1 MANRRFEMY
10 EYRQILVR
18 MRQGE
23 SDRELARAGLI
34 GRKKAQA
41 IRARAVLCGWLDPS
55 LALPD
60 DAQLSAGLKPKRG
73 RPAMSS
79 ALEPYRAQVQAWAD
93 QGIAGTTVLEF
104 APGE

>member
-1 MANRRFEMY
+1 MY

-41 IRARAVLCGWLDPS
+41 IRARALLCGWLDAS

-60 DAQLSAGLKPKRG
+60 DAQLAALLKPKRG
-73 RPAMSS
+73 RPATSS
-79 ALEPYRAQVQAWAD
+79 AIAPYRAQVEAWAA
-93 QGIAGTTVLEF
+93 QGVAGTTIYRALVRNHLWV
-104 APGE
+104 ANS